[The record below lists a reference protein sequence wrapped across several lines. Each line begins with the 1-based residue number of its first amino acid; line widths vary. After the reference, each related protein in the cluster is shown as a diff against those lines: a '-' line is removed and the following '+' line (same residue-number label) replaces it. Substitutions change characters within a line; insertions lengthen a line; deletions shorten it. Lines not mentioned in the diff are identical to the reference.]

1 MKATCELCFH
11 KCVLAPDQ
19 LGFCG
24 ARRNADG
31 KIICDNYGKITAA
44 AIDPIEKKP
53 FYHFFPG
60 SVIFSVGSYGC
71 NLHCPFC
78 QNSDISAM
86 REFRHGR
93 IISPEELSE
102 LALSCKSRGNIGVAY
117 TYNEPLIS
125 YEYVMD
131 SAKLVRSLGM
141 KNVLVTN
148 GTIEENPL
156 RDLLPWIDAM
166 NIDLKGFTPEF
177 YRKLAG
183 DLESVKRT
191 IRIASESCHVEVTTL
206 IIPGENDSDEEMNA
220 MTEWLSEINPEIP
233 YHISRFFPHHKMS
246 NTPATP
252 VSTIQRMVEIAQ
264 KRLKHVYRGNC

>member
-1 MKATCELCFH
+1 MKAACELCFH

-24 ARRNADG
+24 ARRNVEG

-78 QNSDISAM
+78 QNSEISTM
-86 REFRHGR
+86 REFNSGR
-93 IISPEELSE
+93 IISPEELAD

-125 YEYVMD
+125 YEYVTD
-131 SAKLVRSLGM
+131 SARLVRSLGM

-148 GTIEENPL
+148 GTIEEKPL
-156 RDLLPWIDAM
+156 RGLLPWIDAM
-166 NIDLKGFTPEF
+166 NVDLKGFTSEF

-191 IRIASESCHVEVTTL
+191 IRIASESCHIEVTTL
-206 IIPGENDSDEEMNA
+206 IIPGENDSDDEMTA
-220 MTEWLSEINPEIP
+220 LTEWLSEINPEIP

-246 NTPATP
+246 DTPATP
-252 VSTIQRMVEIAQ
+252 VSTIQRLVEIAQ
-264 KRLKHVYRGNC
+264 KRLKYVYRGNC